1 LTYFSR
7 TMPGIEKTLI
17 PCEGGPCGGLGLLVE
32 LPVPLEVQ
40 RDGGGTYILE
50 ERGNPDEAELVYVW
64 IET

>member
-1 LTYFSR
+1 
-7 TMPGIEKTLI
+7 MI
-17 PCEGGPCGGLGLLVE
+17 PCLGGPCGGLGLLVE

-50 ERGNPDEAELVYVW
+50 ERGKPDDADLVYVW